1 MGWGADGNRDILIKR
16 YDKFVRDT
24 LEEEGMSDIS
34 DSDGEDGE
42 VMKASENPSIVMI
55 DEQTGNKYMI
65 TVDLK

>member
-1 MGWGADGNRDILIKR
+1 
-16 YDKFVRDT
+16 
-24 LEEEGMSDIS
+24 MSDIS

-65 TVDLK
+65 IIDQK